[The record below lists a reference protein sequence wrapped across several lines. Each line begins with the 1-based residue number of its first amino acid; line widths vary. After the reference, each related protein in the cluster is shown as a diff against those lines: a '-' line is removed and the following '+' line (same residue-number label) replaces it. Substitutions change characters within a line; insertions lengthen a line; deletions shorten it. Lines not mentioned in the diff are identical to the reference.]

1 MEIDMEQIKEFFKR
15 DKFAEYCGIEIVD
28 VTPGSCTAKMKITHD
43 HRMGFG
49 YVHGGAI
56 FTLADLAF
64 AVACNSHGTCSVAIN
79 VNITYMKSAKDGYLT
94 AEAKEVTQNPKLGS
108 YRVDVKDEQGD
119 IIAVFEGLAYKKNVK
134 IDEI

>member
-1 MEIDMEQIKEFFKR
+1 MDKIKEFFKK
-15 DKFAEYCGIEIVD
+15 DKFAEYCGIEIVKAG
-28 VTPGSCTAKMKITHD
+28 PGSCTAKMKITDD

-64 AVACNSHGTCSVAIN
+64 AVACNSHGICSVAIN
-79 VNITYMKSAKDGYLT
+79 VNITYIKSAKDGILI
-94 AEAKEVTQNPKLGS
+94 AEAKEVTKNQKLGS
-108 YRVDVKDEQGD
+108 YRVDVKDEKGN
-119 IIAVFEGLAYKKNVK
+119 IIAVFEGLAYRKNIK